1 MSMPHPLS
9 SRHGDSAPKV
19 ENPAAEAHSNSSP
32 TLNPKPPEHPSS
44 LLDPAKTNQDSL
56 RTDGHWSD
64 EVFAHTA
71 LNELLVTC
79 VCFRGVFGLQAKG
92 LEFQGLEFR
101 LSSLAFRFRRL
112 EFRAPECPGERER
125 ETGGLDRPLCTGESE
140 REKERERESVCVCVC
155 V

>member
-1 MSMPHPLS
+1 M
-9 SRHGDSAPKV
+9 
-19 ENPAAEAHSNSSP
+19 
-32 TLNPKPPEHPSS
+32 
-44 LLDPAKTNQDSL
+44 

-79 VCFRGVFGLQAKG
+79 VCFRGVFGLRAKG

-112 EFRAPECPGERER
+112 EFGAPECPGERER
-125 ETGGLDRPLCTGESE
+125 ERERPGVLTDPYARES
-140 REKERERESVCVCVC
+140 ERERESVCVCVC
-155 V
+155 VLRVYGCYTSNTDERVSFGSEIPKSFKEGK